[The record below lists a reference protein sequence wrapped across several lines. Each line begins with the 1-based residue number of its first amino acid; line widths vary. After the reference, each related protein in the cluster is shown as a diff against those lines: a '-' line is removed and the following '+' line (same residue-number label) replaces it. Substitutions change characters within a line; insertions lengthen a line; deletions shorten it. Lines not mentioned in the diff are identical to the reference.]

1 MHFLAVSLLACAL
14 SGCLAHAGARPTC
27 AKGDQYQRSELYF
40 GLRRSD
46 GSLIESAEFDA
57 FLEREIVRSL
67 SSGFTLFSAE
77 GRYFAGGSEQREP
90 SRVLVVL
97 HRGQHEIDAAL
108 EDARMRY
115 KTQFA
120 QQSVLRTDSP
130 TCLSF

>member
-1 MHFLAVSLLACAL
+1 MHFIVASLLACTL
-14 SGCLAHAGARPTC
+14 SGCLAHAGARAVC
-27 AKGDQYQRSELYF
+27 ATGDPYQRSELYF

-57 FLEREIVRSL
+57 FLEREVVRDL
-67 SSGFTLFSAE
+67 GSGFTLFSAE
-77 GRYFAGGSEQREP
+77 GRYFEGGGAQREP

-97 HRGQHEIDAAL
+97 HRDQHEIDAAL
-108 EDARMRY
+108 ENARTRY